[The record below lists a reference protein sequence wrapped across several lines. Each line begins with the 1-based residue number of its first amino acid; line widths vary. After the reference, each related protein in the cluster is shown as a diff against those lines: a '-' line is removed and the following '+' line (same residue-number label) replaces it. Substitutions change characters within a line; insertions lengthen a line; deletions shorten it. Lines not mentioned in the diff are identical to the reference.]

1 MICENDIDALLEQAG
16 LVINAIQDH
25 LRVKS
30 DSGAEEILNK
40 YLVFFDKCSGG
51 SVLDSDVE
59 AVSGLSRMY
68 METSSDWR
76 VLFLNETGRME
87 KIIKKIRHQ

>member
-25 LRVKS
+25 LRVKN

-40 YLVFFDKCSGG
+40 YLVFLIN
-51 SVLDSDVE
+51 VVV
-59 AVSGLSRMY
+59 A
-68 METSSDWR
+68 
-76 VLFLNETGRME
+76 LFWIRTLQQFPDCPEC
-87 KIIKKIRHQ
+87 IWRHQVIGGFCF

>member
-25 LRVKS
+25 LRVKN

-40 YLVFFDKCSGG
+40 YLVFF
-51 SVLDSDVE
+51 
-59 AVSGLSRMY
+59 
-68 METSSDWR
+68 
-76 VLFLNETGRME
+76 
-87 KIIKKIRHQ
+87 

>member
-25 LRVKS
+25 LRVKN

-51 SVLDSDVE
+51 SVLDSDVA